1 MLLGIRIFFDLRIVV
16 RLDLE
21 LRVLGACYD
30 FSQDFRICRILGVH
44 SDFGTLLG
52 AHSDFRTLLG
62 AHSDFG
68 TLLGTSSW
76 TAAPGSRLSLIGT
89 WTRPA
94 WITRTRTTRTS

>member
-44 SDFGTLLG
+44 SDF
-52 AHSDFRTLLG
+52 RTLLG
-62 AHSDFG
+62 VHSDFG
-68 TLLGTSSW
+68 TLLGTFSW
-76 TAAPGSRLSLIGT
+76 TAAPGSRLYFLIGT